1 VSSKAELSGV
11 GSSPP
16 ALSRTSGVVVL
27 AGMLRLTPRA
37 TAVVALA
44 RREAELLGQPCTS
57 GHVLVVLIWEAG
69 GVAARA
75 LSEVGLAKGSE
86 DVVRRWLS
94 GAPQS
99 ERGMALDELLHAAD
113 KVAGELGHNYLGTE
127 HQLLAIAA
135 DDYLG
140 DDAFPADVRELA
152 GAHVRESAR

>member
-1 VSSKAELSGV
+1 MAPGEPGESDVRRCSV
-11 GSSPP
+11 GWDV
-16 ALSRTSGVVVL
+16 RF
-27 AGMLRLTPRA
+27 TPRA

-44 RREAELLGQPCTS
+44 RREAVALGQPCTP

-99 ERGMALDELLHAAD
+99 ERGMALDELLHAAE
-113 KVAGELGHNYLGTE
+113 KAAGELGHNYLGTE
-127 HQLLAIAA
+127 HQPLAITE
-135 DDYLG
+135 DDSLG
-140 DDAFPADVRELA
+140 ADAFPADLREHA
-152 GAHVRESAR
+152 GAHVRETHRA